1 MVPDGFGR
9 SQTVFSNGAEHWSEN
24 PMRITQNS
32 LHLRAA
38 KRVLSRVTACSGCQA
53 PREVTFDRSCA
64 SDRTLYP
71 VARHNEKVTVNCAF
85 FSLVFKIIDERIS
98 DGDFCVS
105 ILLHSMHGEVTV

>member
-38 KRVLSRVTACSGCQA
+38 KRVLSPVTACSGCQA

-64 SDRTLYP
+64 SDRTLY
-71 VARHNEKVTVNCAF
+71 VY
-85 FSLVFKIIDERIS
+85 VFNALD
-98 DGDFCVS
+98 CVS
-105 ILLHSMHGEVTV
+105 ESAYEWA